1 MSRNAGSGPANEAIN
16 CDSST
21 SSRSMA
27 ARCSVITAPRL
38 ASWAVPG
45 FMKHSSPVHD
55 FVAEDGVGGFPSD
68 QINRQ
73 GEGLIQFR
81 PGATLII
88 GGHAF
93 HGQVQVG
100 SPVIRPPFGGGAEQ
114 PDACNAGPAGKQSNC
129 RGGIA
134 LHLEGDLVHS

>member
-21 SSRSMA
+21 FSRSMA
-27 ARCSVITAPRL
+27 ARSSVITAPRL
-38 ASWAVPG
+38 ASWAASG
-45 FMKHSSPVHD
+45 FMKHLSPVRD

-81 PGATLII
+81 PGPALII

-100 SPVIRPPFGGGAEQ
+100 TG
-114 PDACNAGPAGKQSNC
+114 
-129 RGGIA
+129 
-134 LHLEGDLVHS
+134 